1 MRRGALSVCAVVLC
15 AFIAAPAAAPGSVAE
30 SRATST
36 TRDSALIVA
45 VNSARAL
52 HLLPKLR
59 LDLRLARAAR
69 FHSRDMLLRDYFGH
83 GDLLG
88 RMLQFHV
95 RGRVFAEN
103 LAWGSGIMSANA
115 TVASWLASPPHR
127 TVLLDPK
134 VRRIG
139 VATPLGA
146 FASFSRA
153 TVITADFAGG

>member
-1 MRRGALSVCAVVLC
+1 MCAVILC
-15 AFIAAPAAAPGSVAE
+15 ASIAAPEAAPSSVVE
-30 SRATST
+30 SRAAST
-36 TRDSALIVA
+36 TRDGALIVA

-59 LDLRLARAAR
+59 IDLRLARAAR
-69 FHSRDMLLRDYFGH
+69 FHSRDMLFRDYFAH

-103 LAWGSGIMSANA
+103 LAWESGIMSANA
-115 TVASWLASPPHR
+115 TVARWLASPPHR
-127 TVLLDPK
+127 SVLLDPTLS
-134 VRRIG
+134 RIG
-139 VATPLGA
+139 VATPVGA
-146 FASFSRA
+146 FANSSRA